1 LPTEQRTSLN
11 LGKFQTCV
19 STFKFG
25 SSFASAQLARALR
38 GFLSMPTCLPP
49 VLAGGSTVK
58 SSSPNKSWSRIPVNR
73 GRDAPQPSLADS
85 ESLRAAQQR
94 LGRQSELVP
103 AWTPLA
109 GSVSHQICI
118 QLALSRPVSCR
129 ANMGIREIL
138 VDIRTSDVMAR
149 AGVAA
154 AAQDVRNQPERT
166 VRREC
171 RFYWL
176 YTLY

>member
-1 LPTEQRTSLN
+1 MVNEVCPPTVHELEPWKISN
-11 LGKFQTCV
+11 LC
-19 STFKFG
+19 FKFG
-25 SSFASAQLARALR
+25 PSFASAQLARALR
-38 GFLSMPTCLPP
+38 GFLSRPTCLPP
-49 VLAGGSTVK
+49 VLAGGSTIK
-58 SSSPNKSWSRIPVNR
+58 SSLPNKSWSRIPVNR
-73 GRDAPQPSLADS
+73 GRDPSLADL
-85 ESLRAAQQR
+85 ESLRAVQQR
-94 LGRQSELVP
+94 LGQQSVL

-109 GSVSHQICI
+109 GSVSHQISN
-118 QLALSRPVSCR
+118 QLALSRSDSCK

>member
-1 LPTEQRTSLN
+1 MRCACLQCTSLN
-11 LGKFQTCV
+11 LGKFQSCV

-25 SSFASAQLARALR
+25 PSFASAQLARALR
-38 GFLSMPTCLPP
+38 SFLSRLPP

-94 LGRQSELVP
+94 LGRQSVP

-109 GSVSHQICI
+109 GSVSHQIRN
-118 QLALSRPVSCR
+118 QLALSRSVSCR

-149 AGVAA
+149 AGGAA
-154 AAQDVRNQPERT
+154 AAPDVRHQPEGT
-166 VRREC
+166 VRHEC
-171 RFYWL
+171 RFYWV
-176 YTLY
+176 